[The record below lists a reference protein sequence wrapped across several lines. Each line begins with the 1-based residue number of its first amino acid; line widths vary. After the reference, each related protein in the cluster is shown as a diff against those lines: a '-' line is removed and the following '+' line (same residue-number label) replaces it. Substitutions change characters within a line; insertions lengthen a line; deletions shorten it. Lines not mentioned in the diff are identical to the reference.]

1 MRMRTWNSLESGSR
15 AVGSRSYRRRSTRC
29 RRGPTRGTVSPMK
42 PIVLAVLAGLCWG
55 IGEVFTRSVLHSKE
69 IGPFAAVAVRSTVAL
84 PVIWLAYYIAMNVVK
99 SPMEVQGWLGGAS
112 TATWFKLVIGSGL
125 VAGAAAMIFFYAALS
140 MGEVSRI
147 KPVAFALAPATAVIL
162 GWLALGESLT
172 LRKIIA
178 IGLIIAGVVLLTG
191 NAKSPAGVAEDTG
204 QSTRTNS

>member
-1 MRMRTWNSLESGSR
+1 
-15 AVGSRSYRRRSTRC
+15 
-29 RRGPTRGTVSPMK
+29 MK

-178 IGLIIAGVVLLTG
+178 IGLIIAGVVMLTG
-191 NAKSPAGVAEDTG
+191 KAKSPADALEKAD